1 MLKRFTVLLHTLSEC
16 NSLLVSSKVYS
27 SDPRECLCARS
38 KHGKGY
44 LYLSSGPTT
53 CPTCRKNPI
62 KINLRNC
69 QPPPTTKKLHL
80 NRNVIAEVSL
90 ENFVRSFLKEKL

>member
-53 CPTCRKNPI
+53 RPTCRKNPI
-62 KINLRNC
+62 KNKL
-69 QPPPTTKKLHL
+69 KKLSAPSYYKK
-80 NRNVIAEVSL
+80 IT
-90 ENFVRSFLKEKL
+90 FK